1 MNLKNSPLQ
10 AGSFHKRQLKTLT
23 LSAITLVVLSACQ
36 LAPEQNKLALPVP
49 DAYASGTNQAQVAPL
64 KWQEFFNDKSLQALI
79 SQSLEHNKDL
89 QIAVLNVQRVRG
101 LYQIEDSTL
110 YPSLDFN
117 GSGSRQRLPAD
128 LSAGNSATISS
139 QYSATVG
146 ITSYELDIWD
156 KVRNQS
162 AQALQTLYSTELSQY
177 STQVS
182 LVAELANAWLN
193 YAADQQL
200 LALSRE
206 TLKSQQ
212 ASLSLTQKSFD
223 LGAASKITLEQLK
236 STVATAKID
245 IAKYKRLLKRDKNAL
260 DLLVGKTVA
269 SDFLPSKSLQSLLT
283 LPTIP
288 VGLPSDLLTQR
299 PDIKAA
305 EHQLLAANANIGIAR
320 AAFYPSISLTA
331 NAGSASSELSG
342 LFDSG
347 SGSWSFVPS
356 INLPIFNM
364 GRNQADLDVAQA
376 EQEIAV
382 VTYQQKIQ
390 QAFREVADVLADREG
405 YQEQLTALDMLLQS
419 RQSTF
424 DLSQARYN
432 NGVDS
437 YLQVLDAQRTWYS
450 AQQQNIVGQQALLAS
465 QISLYKVLGG
475 GWEQNTST
483 RQTK

>member
-1 MNLKNSPLQ
+1 MNLKNSPLK
-10 AGSFHKRQLKTLT
+10 AVNFKKCQLKTLS
-23 LSAITLVVLSACQ
+23 LSAVTLMILSACQ

-49 DAYASGTNQAQVAPL
+49 DAYASGTNQAQVSPL
-64 KWQEFFNDKSLQALI
+64 KWQQFFNDKKLQALI
-79 SQSLEHNKDL
+79 TQSLEHNKDL

-101 LYQIEDSTL
+101 LYQIEDSAL

-117 GSGSRQRLPAD
+117 GSGTRQRLPAS
-128 LSAGNSATISS
+128 LSSGSDATISS

-146 ITSYELDIWD
+146 ITSYELDIWG

-162 AQALQTLYSTELSQY
+162 TQALQTLYSTELSQY

-200 LALSRE
+200 LALAQE
-206 TLKSQQ
+206 TLTSQQ
-212 ASLSLTQKSFD
+212 SSLSLTQKSFD

-236 STVATAKID
+236 STVATAKVD
-245 IAKYKRLLKRDKNAL
+245 IATYKRLLKRDKNAL
-260 DLLVGKTVA
+260 DLLVGQSVA
-269 SDFLPSKSLQSLLT
+269 NDLLPDKALHSLLS
-283 LPTIP
+283 LPEVP

-305 EHQLLAANANIGIAR
+305 EHKLLAANANIGIAR

-331 NAGSASSELSG
+331 NAGSASNDLSD
-342 LFDSG
+342 LFNSG
-347 SGSWSFVPS
+347 SGTWSFVPS
-356 INLPIFNM
+356 VNLPIFNM
-364 GRNQADLDVAQA
+364 GRNSANLDVAKA

-382 VTYQQKIQ
+382 ATYQQKIQ
-390 QAFREVADVLADREG
+390 QAFREVADALADREG
-405 YQEQLTALDMLLQS
+405 YQEQLVALDMLLKS

-424 DLSQARYN
+424 DLSQARYD

-465 QISLYKVLGG
+465 QISLYKVVGG
-475 GWEQNTST
+475 GWQQST
-483 RQTK
+483 DTNQPE

>member
-1 MNLKNSPLQ
+1 MNLKNRSLN
-10 AGSFHKRQLKTLT
+10 AGNVHKRQLKTLT
-23 LSAITLVVLSACQ
+23 VSAITLVVLSACQ

-49 DAYASGTNQAQVAPL
+49 DAYASGTNQAQVTPL

-79 SQSLEHNKDL
+79 AQSLEHNKNL
-89 QIAVLNVQRVRG
+89 QIAMLNVQRVRG
-101 LYQIEDSTL
+101 LYQIEDSAL

-117 GSGSRQRLPAD
+117 SSGTRQRLPAD
-128 LSAGNSATISS
+128 LSAGNKATISS
-139 QYSATVG
+139 QYGATVG
-146 ITSYELDIWD
+146 ITSYELDIWG
-156 KVRNQS
+156 KVGNQS

-200 LALSRE
+200 LMLSRE
-206 TLKSQQ
+206 TLNSQQ
-212 ASLSLTQKSFD
+212 ESLSLTQKSFD
-223 LGAASKITLEQLK
+223 LGAASKLTLEQLK

-260 DLLVGKTVA
+260 DLLVGKPVA
-269 SDFLPSKSLQSLLT
+269 SDFLPSKSLNSLLT
-283 LPTIP
+283 LPEIP

-331 NAGSASSELSG
+331 NAGSASSDLNS

-356 INLPIFNM
+356 IRLPIFNM
-364 GRNQADLDVAQA
+364 GRNQAGLDVAKA
-376 EQEIAV
+376 EQAIAL

-390 QAFREVADVLADREG
+390 QAFREVADILADREG
-405 YQEQLTALDMLLQS
+405 YQAQLTALDMLLQS
-419 RQSTF
+419 RESTF

-432 NGVDS
+432 KGVDS
-437 YLQVLDAQRTWYS
+437 YLQVLDAQRTWYN
-450 AQQQNIVGQQALLAS
+450 AQQQNIMGQQALLAS
-465 QISLYKVLGG
+465 QISLYKVVGG
-475 GWEQNTST
+475 GWEQSAKTG
-483 RQTK
+483 QPE

>member
-1 MNLKNSPLQ
+1 MNLKNRSLN
-10 AGSFHKRQLKTLT
+10 AGNFHKRQLKTLT
-23 LSAITLVVLSACQ
+23 LSAITLVILSACQ

-49 DAYASGTNQAQVAPL
+49 DTYASGTYQAQVTPL

-79 SQSLEHNKDL
+79 TLSLEHNKNL
-89 QIAVLNVQRVRG
+89 QIAMLNVQRVRG
-101 LYQIEDSTL
+101 LYQIEDSAL

-117 GSGSRQRLPAD
+117 ASGTRQRLPAD
-128 LSAGNSATISS
+128 LSAGNNATISS
-139 QYSATVG
+139 QYGATVG
-146 ITSYELDIWD
+146 ITSYELDIWG

-200 LALSRE
+200 LTLSRE
-206 TLKSQQ
+206 TLTSQQ
-212 ASLSLTQKSFD
+212 ESLSLTQKSFD

-236 STVATAKID
+236 STVATAKVD
-245 IAKYKRLLKRDKNAL
+245 IAKYQRLLKRDKNAL

-269 SDFLPSKSLQSLLT
+269 SDSLPSKSLHSLLT
-283 LPTIP
+283 LPEIP

-331 NAGSASSELSG
+331 NAGSASSDLNS

-356 INLPIFNM
+356 ISLPIFNM
-364 GRNQADLDVAQA
+364 GRNQAGLDVAKA
-376 EQEIAV
+376 EQEIAL

-390 QAFREVADVLADREG
+390 QAFREVADTLADREG
-405 YQEQLTALDMLLQS
+405 YQAQLTALDMLLQS

-424 DLSQARYN
+424 DLSQARYD

-465 QISLYKVLGG
+465 QINLYKVVGG
-475 GWEQNTST
+475 GWEQSAKTG
-483 RQTK
+483 QPE